1 MHKYKTGI
9 PQNAENRGTVRKID
23 IYVYGRQP
31 HHKSCDTDALITKS
45 LGYYSEKHGIGFD
58 ENAEVLRDSG
68 GKPHF
73 KNGSPQIGVTH
84 TDKLVFI
91 AFDRDN
97 FGIDAEKDTR
107 TVKRSAEIAKKYM
120 TSSERAYIDNAAD
133 RNTAFLEIWVKKEA
147 YVKYTG
153 AGLRGISHADTD
165 CTGLCFSRIQYKDY
179 IIYICAEKSAENAE
193 IHDFLRGD

>member
-1 MHKYKTGI
+1 M
-9 PQNAENRGTVRKID
+9 RKID
-23 IYVYGRQP
+23 IYIYSKQKQ
-31 HHKSCDTDALITKS
+31 HKSCDTDALIIKS

-58 ENAEVLRDSG
+58 ENAEVLRDGG

-73 KNGSPQIGVTH
+73 KNGAPQIGVTH
-84 TDKLVFI
+84 TDELIFI

-120 TSSERAYIDNAAD
+120 TQSERAYIDNSAD
-133 RNTAFLEIWVKKEA
+133 RNAAFLEIWVKKEA

-153 AGLRGISHADTD
+153 AGLCGISGADTD
-165 CTGLCFSRIQYKDY
+165 CTGLCFLRIQYKDY
-179 IIYICAEKSAENAE
+179 IIYVCAEKSAENTE
-193 IHDFLRGD
+193 IHDLRGD